1 MFPRPVFPFFRI
13 LTVVAMALSIAGLTA
28 NMSAEGLQHPD
39 IKVKIGMIIYA
50 VCYVLMVAMLA
61 RLAARRDSVER
72 GEKRTLLAVALSS
85 PFILVRLL
93 YAFFIWFLHDSKFSM
108 LNGNV
113 TVQLVMSVIEEFVVV
128 IICLVVGM
136 TLRVRNRG
144 PREGDREAF
153 SSHPLRKP

>member
-1 MFPRPVFPFFRI
+1 
-13 LTVVAMALSIAGLTA
+13 MALSIAGLTA

-39 IKVKIGMIIYA
+39 IKVKVGMIIYA
-50 VCYVLMVAMLA
+50 VCYGIMVALLA
-61 RLAARRDSVER
+61 ILAARRNSIER

-93 YAFFIWFLHDSKFSM
+93 YAFFVWFLNSPRFSI
-108 LNGNV
+108 LNGDV
-113 TVQLVMSVIEEFVVV
+113 TILLVMSVLDEIVVV

-144 PREGDREAF
+144 PRESDGEAF
-153 SSHPLRKP
+153 QASHPLHKP

>member
-39 IKVKIGMIIYA
+39 IKVKIGMILYV
-50 VCYVLMVAMLA
+50 VCFALMLA
-61 RLAARRDSVER
+61 LLALLATRCDSIER

-93 YAFFIWFLHDSKFSM
+93 YALFIWFLNNPKFSM

-113 TVQLVMSVIEEFVVV
+113 TIQLVMSVLEEFVVV
-128 IICLVVGM
+128 IICLVVGL
-136 TLRVRNRG
+136 TLRVRNRES
-144 PREGDREAF
+144 REGDGETLSA
-153 SSHPLRKP
+153 HPLRKP